1 MDRAVV
7 SETKGRQFK
16 SAQGHRKEVFRGVAQ
31 LVECC
36 VRDAEV
42 VGSSPATPTPEAIM
56 AGSIVAFFRFSLSGL
71 MLSMSQLPRVYQ
83 SSCYP

>member
-42 VGSSPATPTPEAIM
+42 VGSNPATPTPEAIT
-56 AGSIVAFFRFSLSGL
+56 AGSVVAFFRLCRPGPHY
-71 MLSMSQLPRVYQ
+71 SM
-83 SSCYP
+83 

>member
-42 VGSSPATPTPEAIM
+42 VGSSPATPTPKAVSASTEA
-56 AGSIVAFFRFSLSGL
+56 AFFFLSPL
-71 MLSMSQLPRVYQ
+71 VFDLS
-83 SSCYP
+83 